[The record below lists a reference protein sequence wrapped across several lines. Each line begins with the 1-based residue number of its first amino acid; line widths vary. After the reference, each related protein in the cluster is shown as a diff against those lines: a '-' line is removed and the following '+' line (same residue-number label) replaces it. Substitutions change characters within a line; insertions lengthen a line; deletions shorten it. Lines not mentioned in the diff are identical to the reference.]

1 MDNNQSAIS
10 WSAIAAGAT
19 GAAGLTLILIVIGSA
34 LGFSSVSPWPSSGVS
49 ATTFRISTGLYLVF
63 SALIASTIG
72 GYIAGRLRTKWT
84 GVHNYEIQFRD
95 TAHGFLAWAFA
106 NIVGAAFLASAAA
119 ILAGG
124 AATGAS
130 AGAGASAGQA
140 ANNTNADYYVT
151 LLMRPAAGQPS
162 QATSPAPADNAAPA
176 AAPQGGAQNNG
187 AAARQTRFIIA
198 HSLANGGTVSNDDRA
213 YLTELVSRQT
223 GMSQTDADKRVTA
236 VANQV
241 RSTLDQARRAAA
253 SISIWSAIALLVGA
267 FAASLAAIE
276 GGQLRD
282 RRWRGVFW
290 TRGYNEAKI
299 ET

>member
-10 WSAIAAGAT
+10 WSAIAAGAA

-34 LGFSSVSPWPSSGVS
+34 LGFSSVSPWPNSGVS

-84 GVHNYEIQFRD
+84 GVHTYEIQFRD

-106 NIVGAAFLASAAA
+106 NIVGAAFLAGAAA

-140 ANNTNADYYVT
+140 ANNTNADYFVA

-162 QATSPAPADNAAPA
+162 QATPPASTDNAAPA
-176 AAPQGGAQNNG
+176 AAPQSGAQNNA

-213 YLTELVSRQT
+213 YLAELVSRQT
-223 GMSQTDADKRVTA
+223 GMSQADAEKRVTA

-299 ET
+299 EP